1 MADAKIIIEAISD
14 NTGIKELSNALA
26 DAQGKLKETQ
36 KQLRAAEKAGNL
48 TDSQMKELRAEFA
61 RQKLTVGQLNRELKS
76 SASVLTG
83 TGKAASETKTALSNM
98 VTDKL
103 GVDVSSLAGK
113 FTGVGAAMGA
123 VTTAAVA
130 LSAHLVK
137 SARDVSSYSNQFIS
151 FVANAEHA
159 KKIYDEFNQVYRNTD
174 YDEQKVY
181 DMGKSLLAVG
191 INAQEAAGL
200 IEEVADTA
208 ASLGK
213 GVEFADELTAAFR
226 RLKTGGELTER
237 QYKSLAEA
245 GIDLTDIQEQMRAG
259 GVEAYEAL
267 REKLLEY
274 EGGMDRTKQT
284 AAAMEGDIT
293 GNFVEIGRQTAL
305 LVDEFFGFSESLK
318 DFYQWVINASQSAID
333 SIKGMIAAM
342 HSSRVAADAYAAASE
357 EWEKNYADIWEQ
369 KRDQYRNEEEWE
381 AARAAAV
388 AAYANAS
395 ADAVK
400 EAEAEKQKAIEET
413 KERSIKAV
421 ESIAKTSG
429 ASGSGSSTDTT
440 GRDNA
445 AGYKAILKSQNE
457 VIANEKAIRDLQRK
471 GVEIQ
476 QQMSLIGVTDSER
489 IRMEGEYKLVNLAEQ
504 LAAEEALSAQRM
516 ANYEELIAYTEGHPF
531 DGSDTVLQNLSAQ
544 MEQEAT
550 LHALRVANL
559 NELIE
564 LQKKQNEY
572 DLLQDSIKLNT
583 VKQQWNDYAR
593 SVSSSIGQAVSAVVS
608 GQKSMGQAIKEMAR
622 QLISNAFAML
632 AQWTALVAILA
643 AFQDPTP
650 ARHAS
655 IMMFGNDGTY
665 VKGANGGYTKAG
677 KMATGGLVTGPGS
690 GTSDSIPT
698 MLSNGEFVLN
708 AAAVNAIGADT
719 LERMNA
725 AGEIGVTGGVG
736 QSVTVNISTV
746 DASGFGDF
754 LNRGGL
760 KAIKQALYDDE
771 RAFGAAPVW

>member
-61 RQKLTVGQLNRELKS
+61 RQKLTVGQLNKELKS

-83 TGKAASETKTALSNM
+83 TGKAANETKSALSNM

-103 GVDVSSLAGK
+103 GIDIAGLTSK
-113 FTGVGAAMGA
+113 FTGVGAAMA
-123 VTTAAVA
+123 TVATSAAAV
-130 LSAHLVK
+130 SASLVK
-137 SARDVSSYSNQFIS
+137 SARDISNYSNQFIS
-151 FVANAEHA
+151 FAANAEHA

-191 INAQEAAGL
+191 INAKESAAL
-200 IEEVADTA
+200 IQEVADTA

-245 GIDLTDIQEQMRAG
+245 GIDLTDIQEEMRAG

-267 REKLLEY
+267 KEKLLEY

-293 GNFVEIGRQTAL
+293 GNIVEIGRQTAL
-305 LVDEFFGFSESLK
+305 LVDEFFGFSAALK
-318 DFYQWVINASQSAID
+318 EFYQWVINASQSAID

-342 HSSRVAADAYAAASE
+342 HGARVAGDAYAAASE
-357 EWEKNYADIWEQ
+357 EWEKNYAEIWEE

-395 ADAVK
+395 ADVVK
-400 EAEAEKQKAIEET
+400 EAEAEKQAAIEQT
-413 KERSIKAV
+413 KETSIKAV

-429 ASGSGSSTDTT
+429 GGSGSTKDTT
-440 GRDNA
+440 GKDNA

-489 IRMEGEYKLVNLAEQ
+489 LRMEGEYKLANLADQ
-504 LAAEEALSAQRM
+504 LAAEEALSAQRI

-544 MEQEAT
+544 MEQEST
-550 LHALRVANL
+550 LHELRVANL

-593 SVSSSIGQAVSAVVS
+593 SVSSSIGQAVGAVVS

-677 KMATGGLVTGPGS
+677 KMATGGLVTGAGTA
-690 GTSDSIPT
+690 TSDSIPT
-698 MLSNGEFVLN
+698 MLSNGEFVMN
-708 AAAVNAIGADT
+708 AAAVNAIGADN

-725 AGEIGVTGGVG
+725 AGDNAEGISASG
-736 QSVTVNISTV
+736 QSVTLNINTV

-771 RAFGAAPVW
+771 RSFGAVSVW